1 MKNFL
6 LLGLLAFAVQFTA
19 LSQNQQVT
27 TNVAPR
33 ISRENLTI
41 RPNSR
46 DYHII
51 RKGNNHQR
59 VIQMRTQ
66 AMLRHKQAMLNRKV
80 AMDRRRVVQQQK
92 LMKQQQIRQR
102 MIRQRDMHR

>member
-1 MKNFL
+1 MKNL
-6 LLGLLAFAVQFTA
+6 LLIGLLAFAVQFPVA
-19 LSQNQQVT
+19 SQNLQVT
-27 TNVAPR
+27 NGTAQR
-33 ISRENLTI
+33 ISRDNLAI

-46 DYHII
+46 EYNII

-59 VIQMRTQ
+59 VIQMRAQ

>member
-1 MKNFL
+1 MKNL
-6 LLGLLAFAVQFTA
+6 ILIGLLAFAVQFPA
-19 LSQNQQVT
+19 SGQNQQVT
-27 TNVAPR
+27 NGASQH
-33 ISRENLTI
+33 INRENLAI

-46 DYHII
+46 DYNII